1 MMHGARQGLMT
12 GMRRLVAGAMA
23 RDLCAFVVPGPDVA
37 RAWGLDLAAA
47 GLHLAGSPRHAN
59 LLLIIGDL
67 PPELSDAASVVYA
80 QMPRPRAIL
89 ALGTDA
95 RAPLPGADATGAL
108 TQSGLEAGLKDLRRI
123 ITQGAFAAEPAEF
136 DAPILGTR
144 IEYTCPM
151 HPEVIR
157 DEPGSCPI
165 CGMTLVEREA
175 SAQGHAGHGAD
186 KPAPEMDH
194 APQSHAAHGAH
205 AAHTAH
211 AAHGTDAK
219 EPTRFT
225 CPMHP
230 EVISD
235 QPGSC
240 PKCGMHLVPV
250 GGEDTQDHGG
260 HGSHGDHHQHG
271 DHTNHSGHG
280 TDAEEPT
287 RFTCPMHPEVI
298 SETPGSCPKC
308 GMHLVPVGAEDT
320 QDHGGHGDHHQH
332 GDHTDHSAHGTD
344 AEEPTRFT
352 CPMHPEVISETPGSC
367 PKCGMHLVPVGAE
380 DTQDHGGHGDHHQHG
395 DHTDHSAHGTDAKE
409 PTRFT
414 CPMHPEVITDQ
425 PGSCP
430 KCGMHLVPVGAEDT
444 QDHGGH
450 GEHSAQGKDAGHGG
464 HMHGHSGHGSH
475 SPPQIDGIEANFMSM
490 VDLTRDLPASP
501 DGLKMEWITAPF
513 GPFFP
518 GLPGGLGLMLT
529 LDGDSV
535 AKAEAQSLA
544 GSALGRD
551 LDAHAFVER
560 LASLVPL
567 APVGM
572 RALACLA
579 LTAAAGRDGAGEAAA
594 ARAAALERERIA
606 SHLSWLAGFAS
617 QIGMTWLERRAGA
630 LQRALR
636 HADMADVTARAR
648 DIKALLARVRA
659 VPLLRTKLGRIGKAG
674 RDDGTTGPVARA
686 AGLAT
691 DTRGDDPVYGA
702 LGFSIV
708 TQSAGDAL
716 ARLNQR
722 LDEIAQS
729 LDLIARAGAIELPAP
744 PDIGPASGH
753 GMASIETPRGT
764 ATAHLTL
771 KDGRVTEAQIT
782 TPFAAHAAL
791 IGRITAQSELADA
804 LTAIGSLD
812 LDPWEITP

>member
-1 MMHGARQGLMT
+1 
-12 GMRRLVAGAMA
+12 
-23 RDLCAFVVPGPDVA
+23 
-37 RAWGLDLAAA
+37 
-47 GLHLAGSPRHAN
+47 
-59 LLLIIGDL
+59 
-67 PPELSDAASVVYA
+67 
-80 QMPRPRAIL
+80 
-89 ALGTDA
+89 
-95 RAPLPGADATGAL
+95 
-108 TQSGLEAGLKDLRRI
+108 
-123 ITQGAFAAEPAEF
+123 
-136 DAPILGTR
+136 
-144 IEYTCPM
+144 
-151 HPEVIR
+151 
-157 DEPGSCPI
+157 
-165 CGMTLVEREA
+165 
-175 SAQGHAGHGAD
+175 
-186 KPAPEMDH
+186 
-194 APQSHAAHGAH
+194 
-205 AAHTAH
+205 
-211 AAHGTDAK
+211 
-219 EPTRFT
+219 
-225 CPMHP
+225 
-230 EVISD
+230 
-235 QPGSC
+235 
-240 PKCGMHLVPV
+240 
-250 GGEDTQDHGG
+250 
-260 HGSHGDHHQHG
+260 
-271 DHTNHSGHG
+271 
-280 TDAEEPT
+280 
-287 RFTCPMHPEVI
+287 
-298 SETPGSCPKC
+298 
-308 GMHLVPVGAEDT
+308 
-320 QDHGGHGDHHQH
+320 
-332 GDHTDHSAHGTD
+332 
-344 AEEPTRFT
+344 
-352 CPMHPEVISETPGSC
+352 
-367 PKCGMHLVPVGAE
+367 
-380 DTQDHGGHGDHHQHG
+380 
-395 DHTDHSAHGTDAKE
+395 
-409 PTRFT
+409 
-414 CPMHPEVITDQ
+414 
-425 PGSCP
+425 
-430 KCGMHLVPVGAEDT
+430 
-444 QDHGGH
+444 
-450 GEHSAQGKDAGHGG
+450 
-464 HMHGHSGHGSH
+464 
-475 SPPQIDGIEANFMSM
+475 MSM

>member
-230 EVISD
+230 EVIS
-235 QPGSC
+235 
-240 PKCGMHLVPV
+240 
-250 GGEDTQDHGG
+250 
-260 HGSHGDHHQHG
+260 
-271 DHTNHSGHG
+271 
-280 TDAEEPT
+280 
-287 RFTCPMHPEVI
+287 
-298 SETPGSCPKC
+298 
-308 GMHLVPVGAEDT
+308 
-320 QDHGGHGDHHQH
+320 
-332 GDHTDHSAHGTD
+332 
-344 AEEPTRFT
+344 
-352 CPMHPEVISETPGSC
+352 
-367 PKCGMHLVPVGAE
+367 
-380 DTQDHGGHGDHHQHG
+380 
-395 DHTDHSAHGTDAKE
+395 
-409 PTRFT
+409 
-414 CPMHPEVITDQ
+414 DQ